1 MAATQSKHLSSVL
14 ESLRAAYGAEV
25 FASAFSLMCSAEP
38 SASSAASSVASDPA
52 AASSAPP
59 KRRGPKKLAEMTPE
73 ERAAWES
80 KKAERKAK
88 KAEAKASSAE
98 AQPPSADGSA
108 TEPEDA
114 AEAKPPS
121 AEAQPPSVEAKP
133 PSAEAKPPSAEA
145 KPPSAEQ
152 KPKRGGRPKMT
163 PEQKAEAKAKREAK
177 KAGGGAA
184 AEVVDLTAGLPEGW
198 AALCSG
204 PAKPNIGA
212 FESCEIE
219 GVTYMRNCR
228 GDLLTP
234 EGEWLGRIVAG
245 KLDPS
250 VPEPADLADV
260 NWG

>member
-25 FASAFSLMCSAEP
+25 FASAFSLMSSAP
-38 SASSAASSVASDPA
+38 PAASSAAPSAASSVASDPA

-73 ERAAWES
+73 ERAAWEA

-88 KAEAKASSAE
+88 KAEAQPPLAE
-98 AQPPSADGSA
+98 VRPPSADGSA

-121 AEAQPPSVEAKP
+121 VEAQ
-133 PSAEAKPPSAEA
+133 PPSAEA

-204 PAKPNIGA
+204 PAKPDIGT

-219 GVTYMRNCR
+219 GVSYLRNCR

-234 EGEWLGRIVAG
+234 EGEWVGRIVAG
-245 KLDPS
+245 KFDPS

>member
-25 FASAFSLMCSAEP
+25 FTSALFSLMSSAAP
-38 SASSAASSVASDPA
+38 SAASSVASDPA
-52 AASSAPP
+52 AAPSAPP
-59 KRRGPKKLAEMTPE
+59 KRRGPKKLADMTPE

-88 KAEAKASSAE
+88 KAEAKPPSAE
-98 AQPPSADGSA
+98 AQPPSADGSS
-108 TEPEDA
+108 TEAEEV

-121 AEAQPPSVEAKP
+121 AEAKP

-184 AEVVDLTAGLPEGW
+184 PELVDLTVGLPEGW

-204 PAKPNIGA
+204 APKPDIGA

-219 GVTYMRNCR
+219 GVSYLRNCR
-228 GDLLTP
+228 GDLLTA
-234 EGEWLGRIVAG
+234 EGEWAGRIVAG
-245 KLDPS
+245 KFDPS
-250 VPEPADLADV
+250 VPEPADLAEV
-260 NWG
+260 TWG

>member
-14 ESLRAAYGAEV
+14 ESLRAVYGAEV
-25 FASAFSLMCSAEP
+25 FTSALFSLMSSAAP
-38 SASSAASSVASDPA
+38 SAASAAPSAAPSAASSVASDPA
-52 AASSAPP
+52 AAPSAPP

-73 ERAAWES
+73 ERESWEA

-88 KAEAKASSAE
+88 RAEAKASSAE

-121 AEAQPPSVEAKP
+121 AEA
-133 PSAEAKPPSAEA
+133 KPPSAEA

-163 PEQKAEAKAKREAK
+163 AEQKAEAKAKREAK
-177 KAGGGAA
+177 KAGA
-184 AEVVDLTAGLPEGW
+184 AEAEVDDLTSGLPEGW

-204 PAKPNIGA
+204 SAKPDLGA
-212 FESCEIE
+212 FKSCEIE
-219 GVTYMRNCR
+219 GVSYMRNCR

-234 EGEWLGRIVAG
+234 EGEWVGRLVGG
-245 KLDPS
+245 KIDQS
-250 VPEPADLADV
+250 VEEPADIEGIV
-260 NWG
+260 CV

>member
-1 MAATQSKHLSSVL
+1 MAETQSKHLSSVL

-25 FASAFSLMCSAEP
+25 FTSAFSLMSSVKP
-38 SASSAASSVASDPA
+38 SAPSAASSVASDPV
-52 AASSAPP
+52 AASSAAP
-59 KRRGPKKLAEMTPE
+59 KRRGPKKLADMTPE
-73 ERAAWES
+73 ERESWEA

-88 KAEAKASSAE
+88 KAEAKA
-98 AQPPSADGSA
+98 PSADGSA
-108 TEPEDA
+108 TEPEDT
-114 AEAKPPS
+114 
-121 AEAQPPSVEAKP
+121 
-133 PSAEAKPPSAEA
+133 AEAKPPSAEA
-145 KPPSAEQ
+145 KPPLAEQ
-152 KPKRGGRPKMT
+152 KAKRGGRPKMT

-177 KAGGGAA
+177 KGGGGAA

-204 PAKPNIGA
+204 SAKSDIGT

-219 GVTYMRNCR
+219 GVSYMRNCR

-234 EGEWLGRIVAG
+234 EGEWVGRMVAG

>member
-1 MAATQSKHLSSVL
+1 MAETQSKHLSSVL

-25 FASAFSLMCSAEP
+25 FASAFSLMSSVKP
-38 SASSAASSVASDPA
+38 SASSATPSAASSVASDPA
-52 AASSAPP
+52 VAPAAASSAAP
-59 KRRGPKKLAEMTPE
+59 KRRGPKKLADMTPE
-73 ERAAWES
+73 ERESWEA

-88 KAEAKASSAE
+88 KAEAKA
-98 AQPPSADGSA
+98 PSADGSA
-108 TEPEDA
+108 TEPEDT
-114 AEAKPPS
+114 AEAKPPT
-121 AEAQPPSVEAKP
+121 
-133 PSAEAKPPSAEA
+133 
-145 KPPSAEQ
+145 AEQ

-163 PEQKAEAKAKREAK
+163 PEQKAEAKAKRQAK
-177 KAGGGAA
+177 KAGGAE
-184 AEVVDLTAGLPEGW
+184 AEVVDLTSGLPEGW

-204 PAKPNIGA
+204 SAKPDIGS

-219 GVTYMRNCR
+219 GVSYMRNCR

-234 EGEWLGRIVAG
+234 EGEWLGRMVAG

>member
-1 MAATQSKHLSSVL
+1 MAETQSKHLSSVL

-25 FASAFSLMCSAEP
+25 FSSAFSLMSSAP
-38 SASSAASSVASDPA
+38 SAVPSAASSVASDPA

-73 ERAAWES
+73 ERVAWEA

-88 KAEAKASSAE
+88 KAEAQPPLAE
-98 AQPPSADGSA
+98 AQPPLADGSA

-114 AEAKPPS
+114 
-121 AEAQPPSVEAKP
+121 
-133 PSAEAKPPSAEA
+133 AEA

-184 AEVVDLTAGLPEGW
+184 AEVVDLTSGLPEGW

-204 PAKPNIGA
+204 PAKPDIGT

-219 GVTYMRNCR
+219 GVSYMRNCR

-234 EGEWLGRIVAG
+234 EGEWVGRMVAG
-245 KLDPS
+245 KFDPS

>member
-1 MAATQSKHLSSVL
+1 MTATQSKHLSSVL
-14 ESLRAAYGAEV
+14 ESLRTAYGDEV
-25 FASAFSLMCSAEP
+25 FVSALSLMP
-38 SASSAASSVASDPA
+38 SATSSGASSVASDPA

-73 ERAAWES
+73 ERVAWEA
-80 KKAERKAK
+80 KKGERKAK
-88 KAEAKASSAE
+88 KGEAKASSAE
-98 AQPPSADGSA
+98 AQPSSADGSA

-114 AEAKPPS
+114 T
-121 AEAQPPSVEAKP
+121 
-133 PSAEAKPPSAEA
+133 EA

-163 PEQKAEAKAKREAK
+163 AEQKAEARAKREAK
-177 KAGGGAA
+177 KAGCAA

-204 PAKPNIGA
+204 PAKPEIGA

-219 GVTYMRNCR
+219 GVSYMRNCR

-234 EGEWLGRIVAG
+234 EGEWLGRMVAG

>member
-1 MAATQSKHLSSVL
+1 MAATQSKHLTSVL

-25 FASAFSLMCSAEP
+25 FASAFSLMSSVAPSAP
-38 SASSAASSVASDPA
+38 PAASSAASSVASDPA
-52 AASSAPP
+52 AAPSAPP

-88 KAEAKASSAE
+88 KAEAQPPLAE

-114 AEAKPPS
+114 AEAKPPL
-121 AEAQPPSVEAKP
+121 AEAQ
-133 PSAEAKPPSAEA
+133 PPSAEA

-163 PEQKAEAKAKREAK
+163 AEQKAEAKAKREAK

-184 AEVVDLTAGLPEGW
+184 PEVVDLTAGLPEGW
-198 AALCSG
+198 ATLCSG
-204 PAKPNIGA
+204 AAKPDIGA

-219 GVTYMRNCR
+219 GVSYLRNCR
-228 GDLLTP
+228 GDLLTA
-234 EGEWLGRIVAG
+234 EGEWAGRIVAG
-245 KLDPS
+245 KFDPS
-250 VPEPADLADV
+250 VPEPADLAEV
-260 NWG
+260 TWG

>member
-14 ESLRAAYGAEV
+14 ESLRAVYGAEV
-25 FASAFSLMCSAEP
+25 FASAFSLMSSVAPSAP
-38 SASSAASSVASDPA
+38 PAASSAASSVASDPAAAPA

-73 ERAAWES
+73 ERAVWES

-98 AQPPSADGSA
+98 SQPPSADGSA

-114 AEAKPPS
+114 A
-121 AEAQPPSVEAKP
+121 EAKP

-163 PEQKAEAKAKREAK
+163 PEQKAEAKAKRAAK

-184 AEVVDLTAGLPEGW
+184 PEVVDLTVGLPEGW

-204 PAKPNIGA
+204 APKPDIGA

-219 GVTYMRNCR
+219 GVSYLRNCR
-228 GDLLTP
+228 GDLLTA
-234 EGEWLGRIVAG
+234 EGEWAGRIVAG
-245 KLDPS
+245 KFDPS
-250 VPEPADLADV
+250 VPEPADLAEV
-260 NWG
+260 TWG